1 MRSDFEQLLWLYS
14 MGVEDVATRKPQN
27 YFNVQLE
34 KKINDSANQDGL
46 LLKKS
51 EGNENPDRESFLNE
65 VYKKDINAIES
76 VGSLEAY
83 WRDALINNF
92 NIKKFWG
99 YNKLNRIN
107 KLNILIIHEPPSR
120 SDFAQYFVFDGK
132 KRNLINNIILSIL
145 SGEIKREVQ
154 NIFVPVLP
162 IPLNNAMEFKNLQ
175 SFHLMFLLRLRHII
189 KPSLTILIGDKA
201 SSLVSPKL
209 EANEDEVMRENHY
222 FLIPELEYMMS
233 VPEVKKTVWEEWK
246 QKRRTLKNDL
256 FL

>member
-34 KKINDSANQDGL
+34 KKINDSAYQDGP

-51 EGNENPDRESFLNE
+51 EENGDPDRESFLNE

-83 WRDALINNF
+83 WRDSLIDNF

-99 YNKLNRIN
+99 YNKLKQIN
-107 KLNILIIHEPPSR
+107 KLNILIIHEPPNR
-120 SDFAQYFVFDGK
+120 SDFNQYFSWMEK
-132 KRNLINNIILSIL
+132 KNLINNIIFSIL
-145 SGEIKREVQ
+145 SGESEREVQ
-154 NIFVPVLP
+154 NIFVPILP
-162 IPLNNAMEFKNLQ
+162 IPLNKAMEFKNLQ
-175 SFHLMFLLRLRHII
+175 SFHLMFLQRLKHII

-201 SSLVSPKL
+201 ISLISPKL
-209 EANEDEVMRENHY
+209 G
-222 FLIPELEYMMS
+222 S
-233 VPEVKKTVWEEWK
+233 K
-246 QKRRTLKNDL
+246 
-256 FL
+256 

>member
-27 YFNVQLE
+27 YSNVQLV

-46 LLKKS
+46 LLKS
-51 EGNENPDRESFLNE
+51 EGNGDPDRESFLNE

-107 KLNILIIHEPPSR
+107 KLNILIIHEPPNR
-120 SDFAQYFVFDGK
+120 SDFNQYLS
-132 KRNLINNIILSIL
+132 LI
-145 SGEIKREVQ
+145 
-154 NIFVPVLP
+154 
-162 IPLNNAMEFKNLQ
+162 
-175 SFHLMFLLRLRHII
+175 HI
-189 KPSLTILIGDKA
+189 
-201 SSLVSPKL
+201 
-209 EANEDEVMRENHY
+209 
-222 FLIPELEYMMS
+222 
-233 VPEVKKTVWEEWK
+233 
-246 QKRRTLKNDL
+246 
-256 FL
+256 